1 MARTLTSA
9 AMIATAAL
17 LVAACSNNS
26 GNNASTNTS
35 SAGTTT
41 STTTTQAT
49 STKTTT
55 TSAEETVSTS
65 VSAEEGEAAASAEA
79 QAEASGGGASQ
90 SSAVGIGVD
99 VPAPEGFDPLGT
111 GMVFEGSIEVTTT
124 DAASLDSDYAIST
137 GQVALNLANAQPL
150 AQGKTVNIYVN
161 SGGVDLA
168 LPKNIPVRL
177 SCTEGGEKCGK
188 ESYNTKASGNPLTL
202 NIQVNQGFVN
212 ITE

>member
-26 GNNASTNTS
+26 GNSASTSTS
-35 SAGTTT
+35 GAGTTT

-55 TSAEETVSTS
+55 TSTEASASAS
-65 VSAEEGEAAASAEA
+65 VSAEEEAASAEAHA

-90 SSAVGIGVD
+90 SSVVGIGVD

-124 DAASLDSDYAIST
+124 DAASLDNDYAIST
-137 GQVALNLANAQPL
+137 GQIALNLANAQPL

-161 SGGVDLA
+161 SGAVDVA
-168 LPKNIPVRL
+168 LPKNVPVRL
-177 SCTEGGEKCGK
+177 SCTQGGEKCGK

-202 NIQVNQGFVN
+202 NIQVGQGAVN
-212 ITE
+212 IAE